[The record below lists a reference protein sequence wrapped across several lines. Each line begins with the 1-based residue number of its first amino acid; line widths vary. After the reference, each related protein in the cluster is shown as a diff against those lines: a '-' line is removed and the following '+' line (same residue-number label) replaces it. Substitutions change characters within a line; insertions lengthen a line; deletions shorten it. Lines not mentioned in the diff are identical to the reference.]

1 MINKPASP
9 LLTWQRL
16 DLPVDALPDSPFR
29 HLLLMTVALQ
39 NWVYR
44 PPPQEGEWQPAY
56 APGVL
61 DLVQEWDPFPHR
73 AWIWQHGSLDDIYDQ
88 GPLLV
93 DATAQHA
100 LMQHALAE
108 WVPVGG
114 AVVIGADADL
124 DTLATHLSSLV
135 QIALPDESQAHLDI
149 QPHHLAA
156 WLDALDEDQRN
167 VWLGPMTSLLWRTHW
182 GPVKAWMRL
191 DRTATPSRDDNA
203 APFTLR
209 PHEWTRFDANTS
221 EHFLL
226 SRSYEVQA
234 LPQHARRSLDDIR
247 QWVAQLLQVA
257 AQLYI
262 SDDDV
267 ARRYVDLVARHPWL
281 LEDRKA
287 VAILNDLTES
297 PQARVRQLA
306 ALANTKESSHD

>member
-1 MINKPASP
+1 
-9 LLTWQRL
+9 
-16 DLPVDALPDSPFR
+16 
-29 HLLLMTVALQ
+29 MTVPLQ

-61 DLVQEWDPFPHR
+61 DLIQVSDPFPHR
-73 AWIWQHGSLDDIYDQ
+73 AWIWQRGSLDDIYDQ

-93 DATAQHA
+93 DATAQPA
-100 LMQHALAE
+100 LMQHALVE
-108 WVPVGG
+108 WVPIGC
-114 AVVIGADADL
+114 AVVIGAEVDL
-124 DTLATHLSSLV
+124 DTLAAHLSSLV
-135 QIALPDESQAHLDI
+135 QIALPDESRAHLDI
-149 QPHHLAA
+149 QPHHLVE

-167 VWLGPMTSLLWRTHW
+167 VWLGPMTSLLWRAHW
-182 GPVKAWMRL
+182 GPAQAWMRL
-191 DRTATPSRDDNA
+191 DRAATPSRDGAA

-209 PHEWTRFDANTS
+209 PHEWTRFDANTR

-234 LPQHARRSLDDIR
+234 LPQHAHRSLGDIR
-247 QWVAQLLQVA
+247 QWVAQLLEVG

-267 ARRYVDLVARHPWL
+267 ATRYVYLMARHPWL
-281 LEDRKA
+281 LDDRQA

-297 PQARVRQLA
+297 PQARMRQLA
-306 ALANTKESSHD
+306 ALADTKESSHD